1 MLFFKLKCHVYQLL
15 PTIGEIVKNKM
26 FIGFITR
33 YCIPFIFHNY
43 SQCLSQRA
51 QFYV

>member
-1 MLFFKLKCHVYQLL
+1 MFFFKLKCHVL
-15 PTIGEIVKNKM
+15 TTGEIVKNKM